1 MVVVLM
7 MVVVVMVVV
16 TTLPALRFTSFH
28 LPASCLN
35 AGGGGGGD
43 HIDRYGPPVSV
54 A

>member
-1 MVVVLM
+1 MAAVVVLM
-7 MVVVVMVVV
+7 MVVVVVVV

-28 LPASCLN
+28 LPASYLN
-35 AGGGGGGD
+35 AGSGGGD